1 MQSGNSMQLSYWGFV
16 ETANDAMALIQ
27 PCSQGS
33 LHFANRRPTA
43 SEWPAVAQSGHIYI
57 YEENPSTVQRWTDDQ
72 RWSRSRMLGDFLVY
86 AELESTQMQSPR
98 AEDGDRPR
106 PGQTGEENWHR
117 RLCGSLARS
126 VKVTPQTLIKK
137 TFSIKGSSATWRLVS
152 YYRLIDVIE
161 GRLPAPLVIQ
171 TWGPRAPLQWTP
183 IPPEASSEG
192 DTAVEYRRMLGAYQ
206 PHCAQTIGDHLET
219 CTMERSSCH
228 ADSGDL
234 GSGLGGEFM
243 SWSNI
248 GLDEASL
255 LTDVVSMFDD
265 EHVSSYFNT
274 K

>member
-43 SEWPAVAQSGHIYI
+43 SERPAVAQSGHIYI

-72 RWSRSRMLGDFLVY
+72 RWSRSGMLGDFLVY

-161 GRLPAPLVIQ
+161 GAAA
-171 TWGPRAPLQWTP
+171 G
-183 IPPEASSEG
+183 
-192 DTAVEYRRMLGAYQ
+192 
-206 PHCAQTIGDHLET
+206 TIGDPN
-219 CTMERSSCH
+219 
-228 ADSGDL
+228 L
-234 GSGLGGEFM
+234 GSSSTTLM
-243 SWSNI
+243 DSNSTGSFVRRRYSRRI
-248 GLDEASL
+248 SKNARSL
-255 LTDVVSMFDD
+255 SAALCTDNRGSPRNLHDGAVFVSRRQRGFGVRFGRRIHVLVEYWARRGQFIDRCG
-265 EHVSSYFNT
+265 EHV
-274 K
+274 

>member
-1 MQSGNSMQLSYWGFV
+1 MSATRCHQRKETEITEVNPFHLRRVYRSYIISSPTGRSRSLHVLSWISTMQSGNSMQLSYWGFV

-43 SEWPAVAQSGHIYI
+43 SERPAVAQSGHIYI
-57 YEENPSTVQRWTDDQ
+57 YVENPSTVQRWTDDQ

-171 TWGPRAPLQWTP
+171 TWGPRAPL
-183 IPPEASSEG
+183 
-192 DTAVEYRRMLGAYQ
+192 
-206 PHCAQTIGDHLET
+206 
-219 CTMERSSCH
+219 
-228 ADSGDL
+228 
-234 GSGLGGEFM
+234 
-243 SWSNI
+243 
-248 GLDEASL
+248 
-255 LTDVVSMFDD
+255 
-265 EHVSSYFNT
+265 
-274 K
+274 